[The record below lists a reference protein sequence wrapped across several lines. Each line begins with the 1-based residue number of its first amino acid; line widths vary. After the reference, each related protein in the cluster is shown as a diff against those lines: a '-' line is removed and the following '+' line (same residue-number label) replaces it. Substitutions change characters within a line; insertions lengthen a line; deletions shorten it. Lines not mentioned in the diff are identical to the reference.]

1 LNNNKSIIKKTLEI
15 LRMNFELAPKFS
27 YNQYSLFVSP
37 DISSDEQLS
46 NQSWSPFSTPSISP
60 YGSPPQASFQY
71 STPTTVPQFLA
82 PTHLSRQLP
91 APIARPSQRSIQR
104 PQGLPKRSENVDM
117 TEFINK
123 SRALSG
129 RNKMCTFCKSNG
141 ESEAIY
147 SSHSLKNLANKITCP
162 ILMKYTCV
170 ECGASGEDT
179 HTIKYCLVKQRR
191 VRHEMLSKLTGNANR
206 IWEVFTIAFISLLL
220 LYIFILLFD

>member
-1 LNNNKSIIKKTLEI
+1 
-15 LRMNFELAPKFS
+15 MNFELAPKFS

-71 STPTTVPQFLA
+71 STPSTVPAQLQQ
-82 PTHLSRQLP
+82 LQLP

-147 SSHSLKNLANKITCP
+147 L
-162 ILMKYTCV
+162 
-170 ECGASGEDT
+170 
-179 HTIKYCLVKQRR
+179 
-191 VRHEMLSKLTGNANR
+191 
-206 IWEVFTIAFISLLL
+206 
-220 LYIFILLFD
+220 